1 MGKTRTLR
9 DIKGINGYRRVS
21 YGDENSRDYVTVQ
34 RDALMDLFWRYWT
47 SVKARKINWEL

>member
-21 YGDENSRDYVTVQ
+21 YGDENSRDYVIVQ
-34 RDALMDLFWRYWT
+34 GDALMDLFWRY
-47 SVKARKINWEL
+47 